1 MSEVQRPGVAVPLAP
16 RGPAT
21 ALGGSESAAA
31 GREALRSAPSAA
43 VAAAPEALAHP
54 CAAHGVFAP
63 LLLLGL
69 AVLGWA
75 LFQMRELG
83 AAHASLARTLH
94 EQQPRVVQA
103 LRLRAA
109 LTTLAGDTRGLAD
122 AGDPSA
128 RLIVAQLKRR
138 GITIAAPAARQAGP
152 LP

>member
-1 MSEVQRPGVAVPLAP
+1 MSEVLRPGVAVPLAP
-16 RGPAT
+16 RGHAP
-21 ALGGSESAAA
+21 ALGESESSAE
-31 GREALRSAPSAA
+31 GREARRSAPSAA
-43 VAAAPEALAHP
+43 VA
-54 CAAHGVFAP
+54 AAHGVFAP
-63 LLLLGL
+63 LLLLAL
-69 AVLGWA
+69 AVLGWT

-94 EQQPRVVQA
+94 EQQPQVMQA

-128 RLIVAQLKRR
+128 RLIVAQLKRH
-138 GITIAAPAARQAGP
+138 GITIAASAARQAGP